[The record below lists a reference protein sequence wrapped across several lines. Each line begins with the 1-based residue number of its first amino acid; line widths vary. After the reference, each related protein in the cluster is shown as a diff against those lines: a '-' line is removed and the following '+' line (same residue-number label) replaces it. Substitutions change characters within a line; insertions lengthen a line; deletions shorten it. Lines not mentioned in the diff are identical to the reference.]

1 MEFVQ
6 DAPVEIPANQT
17 LVGSGG
23 MSSQAHGHSS
33 LAVSQGIMGSMD
45 IDPRTSI
52 GPSAD
57 HPPVDTEM
65 NMEFMVPMHNS
76 VINQDVQS
84 VWNSP
89 LAGRESFAD
98 KIKKTNEIEGLKLEY
113 FPPSISDDGCCRIHI
128 TQEDLKISAQAS
140 SNMPAEVEAVYP
152 ALNHLPSR
160 VTKLP
165 VSYHWKPPHCSHCV
179 IFGHS
184 TIHCSIKPKPMGE
197 GMRDPPPNIAPSSE
211 SDPATVG
218 APATH
223 TVTKNGVLEEVN
235 DGFTSVTRRKK
246 KGPLNLQRKKQNP
259 VRVKI
264 SSQHYAPV
272 QSNGSQ
278 NLAISSGIQ
287 KSNTPGTS
295 RDVNKPGVNKPP
307 SAGLNASKKV
317 SKGFNFARA
326 VQGDLGSKS
335 QQPAPVAMSS
345 KTAAIHKPVDL
356 VSSNRFS
363 VLDIPNSIKFNKLIG
378 VQDDLYPPDQ
388 VLEEGM
394 DLETNK
400 SNCSNKVMCQLN
412 REHAD
417 GSRILPESILSPPK
431 QVGESSRGKS
441 YGISDKQKKDIAD
454 RLNDSG
460 SIMVDIVDQ
469 WCPGQWDYFNDLC
482 TLMGLDPD
490 YCIEDVDS
498 DTENGTSQF
507 LSGLLNSGAPKPPRK
522 LNWKAS
528 SYLIPDV
535 VVRMHR
541 YFELEVG
548 LTFSMLVAWN
558 TGSCSIFADWDM
570 GLIKILLIL
579 VWSCLPRILN
589 PIWVLFWLVR
599 CATEVHVDSPLAG
612 PISLIK
618 LRVIRTNTWAC
629 SYLILVRP
637 NRPSLRLLEVLG
649 VNPLVLFRRQPS
661 DVFVLTG
668 SRGLGPIVGNIIKG
682 PPHRSFKQVV
692 CTRDAADI
700 AKSHGVAP
708 FCEVWTYLHA
718 ILSCSSVSM
727 DAAHKETSSFNRRT
741 EPPDPTVVSRFW
753 QSDESDSENHPDMAV
768 PNEDQNRHRQSAGK
782 KGKINPSHQLD
793 GMMESALRRY
803 GLRSDDTN
811 CNLVKRNTRIQK
823 SKSSKQEGRKQA
835 THPYRLDKENK
846 PDAVNRPVDSNVQ
859 NCAWTGVHAD
869 DAMQQDH
876 TNPGI
881 DHLAII
887 TNVCM
892 QVPESGVATD
902 KHPIEEDLT
911 DASRME
917 DFGPVLV
924 NMEYA
929 VSWDTVGDPECD
941 SLIWNRIIQASK
953 KAGITLNDEEHKQ
966 GYESVITL
974 LRNNE
979 NNSPCNFFEQYPT
992 IMNQLAKWIEIL
1004 LTPEHAVGMK
1014 RKSAPTQGQTMVA
1027 TENMEAQLDIGTNHQ
1042 KKRKKR
1048 LKSHKAM
1055 QQKLD
1060 GGKEAA
1066 EEAENTNATQAKQ
1079 RRKKYKIWYSK
1090 NRKPEKNLSKRKF
1103 LFNSNIALPK
1113 VITQPLGLAGFQCGT
1128 SKVKETK
1135 VTQEGVPRRRKI
1147 IGEFYKEAMEKEDNL
1162 MESVTSIIATPGNS
1176 SSKLLNSIKNMK
1188 SCKLSKF
1195 SAKGM
1200 DLEKEKGEEKGKEKI
1215 NQEGANTTTNVNM
1228 GYLPRKQQRH
1238 EQGNVTRK
1246 KTGLEQ
1252 ERNVEKHQGRTVIGT
1267 KKQNGIKPNFSVVE
1281 TANRFCLL
1289 DEDGTEI
1296 MDTTE
1301 TLEVGTNEGVIP
1313 EDLNAGWIKTQESNL
1328 DAKYNNQVTPMQR
1341 IEAKKYVLDKLVPLT
1356 TVLSTWSI
1364 LHLEYFRCLCS
1375 LHNFGAGYLAVS
1387 GDSFLGVG
1395 RSVNPPPP
1403 NQNEDVEEVE
1413 SETDG
1418 TAEFMTEDIPRSPST
1433 NMDAISLEPIN
1444 HNVVTQP
1451 DPVMEKADTNSQV
1464 F

>member
-1 MEFVQ
+1 
-6 DAPVEIPANQT
+6 
-17 LVGSGG
+17 
-23 MSSQAHGHSS
+23 
-33 LAVSQGIMGSMD
+33 
-45 IDPRTSI
+45 
-52 GPSAD
+52 
-57 HPPVDTEM
+57 
-65 NMEFMVPMHNS
+65 
-76 VINQDVQS
+76 
-84 VWNSP
+84 
-89 LAGRESFAD
+89 
-98 KIKKTNEIEGLKLEY
+98 
-113 FPPSISDDGCCRIHI
+113 
-128 TQEDLKISAQAS
+128 
-140 SNMPAEVEAVYP
+140 
-152 ALNHLPSR
+152 
-160 VTKLP
+160 
-165 VSYHWKPPHCSHCV
+165 
-179 IFGHS
+179 
-184 TIHCSIKPKPMGE
+184 
-197 GMRDPPPNIAPSSE
+197 
-211 SDPATVG
+211 
-218 APATH
+218 
-223 TVTKNGVLEEVN
+223 
-235 DGFTSVTRRKK
+235 
-246 KGPLNLQRKKQNP
+246 
-259 VRVKI
+259 
-264 SSQHYAPV
+264 
-272 QSNGSQ
+272 
-278 NLAISSGIQ
+278 
-287 KSNTPGTS
+287 
-295 RDVNKPGVNKPP
+295 
-307 SAGLNASKKV
+307 
-317 SKGFNFARA
+317 
-326 VQGDLGSKS
+326 
-335 QQPAPVAMSS
+335 
-345 KTAAIHKPVDL
+345 
-356 VSSNRFS
+356 
-363 VLDIPNSIKFNKLIG
+363 
-378 VQDDLYPPDQ
+378 
-388 VLEEGM
+388 
-394 DLETNK
+394 
-400 SNCSNKVMCQLN
+400 
-412 REHAD
+412 
-417 GSRILPESILSPPK
+417 
-431 QVGESSRGKS
+431 
-441 YGISDKQKKDIAD
+441 
-454 RLNDSG
+454 
-460 SIMVDIVDQ
+460 
-469 WCPGQWDYFNDLC
+469 
-482 TLMGLDPD
+482 
-490 YCIEDVDS
+490 
-498 DTENGTSQF
+498 
-507 LSGLLNSGAPKPPRK
+507 
-522 LNWKAS
+522 
-528 SYLIPDV
+528 
-535 VVRMHR
+535 
-541 YFELEVG
+541 
-548 LTFSMLVAWN
+548 
-558 TGSCSIFADWDM
+558 
-570 GLIKILLIL
+570 
-579 VWSCLPRILN
+579 
-589 PIWVLFWLVR
+589 
-599 CATEVHVDSPLAG
+599 
-612 PISLIK
+612 
-618 LRVIRTNTWAC
+618 
-629 SYLILVRP
+629 
-637 NRPSLRLLEVLG
+637 
-649 VNPLVLFRRQPS
+649 
-661 DVFVLTG
+661 
-668 SRGLGPIVGNIIKG
+668 
-682 PPHRSFKQVV
+682 
-692 CTRDAADI
+692 
-700 AKSHGVAP
+700 
-708 FCEVWTYLHA
+708 
-718 ILSCSSVSM
+718 M

-793 GMMESALRRY
+793 GTMESALRRY

-929 VSWDTVGDPECD
+929 GDSILASLSGVGDVQDLELGEEEEISSDQIDKSRSFTDGKINSNDIQHLSMDSLPMEIATSDNIGVLNDWIVFNAKPSEIMWKVSWDTVGDPECD